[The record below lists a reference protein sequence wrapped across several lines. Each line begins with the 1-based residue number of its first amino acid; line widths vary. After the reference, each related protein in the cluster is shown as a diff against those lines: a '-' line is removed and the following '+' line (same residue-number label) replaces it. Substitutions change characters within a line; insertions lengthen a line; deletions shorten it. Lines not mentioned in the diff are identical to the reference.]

1 MGFQDLEDLT
11 QAVVN
16 KLNGTKPGATW
27 MSKFEEEFRDQFQ
40 LEAPRAIADCV
51 ERVESQVKGYFETV
65 VQKTTGVPIEN
76 ILCEFLDNLEPNCSC
91 NVGSFLLNSSGYE
104 EVSFTDNLRK
114 TYNLIERSEFDK
126 SVRMS
131 SGISVIFSGSV
142 ATGLLPCFI
151 VYR

>member
-1 MGFQDLEDLT
+1 M
-11 QAVVN
+11 
-16 KLNGTKPGATW
+16 
-27 MSKFEEEFRDQFQ
+27 
-40 LEAPRAIADCV
+40 
-51 ERVESQVKGYFETV
+51 
-65 VQKTTGVPIEN
+65 
-76 ILCEFLDNLEPNCSC
+76 
-91 NVGSFLLNSSGYE
+91 NSAGYE